1 MWCMQEQ
8 PSGQIDAAVDRAVKK
23 TFAILGVDVNDP
35 ESVEQFR
42 EDLRFGRRMRRA
54 ADKGWTALVGIIFV
68 GGGMLLWQ
76 GLVDSIKHL
85 GDK

>member
-1 MWCMQEQ
+1 MQEQ
-8 PSGQIDAAVDRAVKK
+8 IDKQIDAAVDRAVKK
-23 TFAILGVDVNDP
+23 TFEILGVDVNDP

-54 ADKGWTALVGIIFV
+54 ADKGWAALVGIIFV

-76 GLVDSIKHL
+76 GLLDTIKHL